1 MARCSLIT
9 QAYLFPIVLVAF
21 SGCATP
27 KANHDPFQTVPEPQ
41 LQPQTDST
49 RAQNFEKFSTGLS
62 AGVEKTADYH
72 FTMAQAYLAQ
82 GQTDLGIEEL
92 KLTLVYDPTSALI
105 HTRLAAEY
113 VKKGMMTAAMES
125 CKEALKHDPNYVD
138 ARLLLAGLYS
148 TTQDSVA
155 ALAEYD
161 RILKKQADH
170 EEATVFKAQVLV
182 ELGRTHDAVAFL
194 KSFLKRDAESVPGW
208 YALARAEQQLNHFQE
223 SVRAFEK
230 AIDLRP
236 SFVQA
241 ALALGVLYEERGQN
255 DKAIKVYT
263 QSFEQTQDLA
273 LGNRLAT
280 IYLKSEKYTEAIPI
294 LEMIDRLDPEDMN
307 SRVKLGLVY
316 IEMRKLDEAV
326 AVFKKIVEKNPD
338 SDRVYFY
345 LGSAYE
351 EMKQENAAIDA
362 FQKVP
367 VKSKLYGD
375 AVLHAANLLKQSGHS
390 KEAKEYVSK
399 ALRDA
404 SRIINLHLYLASLEE
419 EDNRLTQAVDVLNG
433 AVKLFPEDERVRYYL
448 GSLYDRLG
456 DSDRSVVQMEE
467 ILKINPDHVDA
478 LNYLG
483 YTWAV
488 RGVHL
493 EDAEKYLKR
502 AMKLK
507 PDNGYIT
514 DSWGWYLFVR
524 GRSKEA
530 IRELEKAAKLKPNEP
545 TILEHLADVY
555 MNNNLREKALES
567 YREAYQFAEDESARD
582 KLRKKMDQLKTEIAG
597 STEETASSV
606 RRARL
611 PAGQ

>member
-1 MARCSLIT
+1 MARCSVIT
-9 QAYLFPIVLVAF
+9 QVYLFPIILVGI
-21 SGCATP
+21 SGCATSSSSR
-27 KANHDPFQTVPEPQ
+27 DSFQTSPESEAQ
-41 LQPQTDST
+41 TQPTTSGT
-49 RAQNFEKFSTGLS
+49 QNFEKFSSTLS

-72 FTMAQAYLAQ
+72 FSMAQAYLAQ

-92 KLTLVYDPTSALI
+92 KLTLVYDPTSALV

-125 CKEALKHDPNYVD
+125 CKEALKHDPDYVD

-155 ALAEYD
+155 ALNEYD
-161 RILKKQADH
+161 RILKKSPDH

-182 ELGRTHDAVAFL
+182 ELGRTQNAVALL
-194 KSFLKRDAESVPGW
+194 KGFLKRDVESVPGW

-223 SVRAFEK
+223 SVKAFEK

-241 ALALGVLYEERGQN
+241 SLALGFLYEEKGQN
-255 DKAIKVYT
+255 DKAIQTYT

-273 LGNRLAT
+273 VGNRLAT
-280 IYLKSEKYTEAIPI
+280 LYLKSEKYNEAIPI

-316 IEMRKLDEAV
+316 IEMRKLDDAV
-326 AVFKKIVEKNPD
+326 AIFKKIIEKNPD

-351 EMKQENAAIDA
+351 ELKQDNAAIES

-375 AVLHAANLLKQSGHS
+375 SVLHAANLMKQDGRS
-390 KEAKEYVSK
+390 KEAKDYVAK
-399 ALRDA
+399 AIVDA
-404 SRIINLHLYLASLEE
+404 SRIVNLHLYLASLEE
-419 EDNRLTQAVDVLNG
+419 EDSRLDHAVQVLNG

-493 EDAEKYLKR
+493 DDAEKYLKR

-567 YREAYQFAEDESARD
+567 YREAYQFAEDESARN
-582 KLRKKMDQLKTEIAG
+582 KLRRKMDQLKTEIAG
-597 STEETASSV
+597 GGAEGTSSLGDRV
-606 RRARL
+606 